1 MQVEV
6 GRVLPECARSVPAV
20 GVSGGHVPPE
30 NFQIF
35 DLLRWLLVQSED
47 KIARFRQAAAILL

>member
-20 GVSGGHVPPE
+20 GVWGHVPPE